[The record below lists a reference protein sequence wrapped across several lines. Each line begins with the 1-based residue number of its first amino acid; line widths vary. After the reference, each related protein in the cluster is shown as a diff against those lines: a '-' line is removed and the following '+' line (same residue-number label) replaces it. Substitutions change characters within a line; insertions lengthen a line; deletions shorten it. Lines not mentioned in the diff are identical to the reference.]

1 VVEVPYARAMCINVT
16 TQLLENILLSIL
28 GHFCVSRMPLPMTA
42 PFQFKI
48 IMSLYPWTHAGDV
61 FRDGASNRSRAGQ
74 RSNRLFGGWCF
85 IALSVFI
92 LLSAI
97 QTSAASTA
105 SRGKIIAISLVKNEV
120 DIIEAFVRHTLHFVD
135 EIIVSDNGSIDGTRE
150 TLQKL
155 VQAKLPI
162 RVIVDDRFEYDQS
175 NKMTALYRLS
185 LRSNADFVMPLDADE
200 FIQAKSRSALRES
213 FKKIPSA
220 AVGKYSWKNYVLSD
234 VNKLQISQRFTA
246 RAKHSSY
253 FKVVIKAPGSK
264 EDDAVIEQGNHAL
277 RRSGKMTAQVLLEDC
292 SIAHFPIRS
301 KQQLSRKV
309 VIGWLANV
317 AHFGAKSK
325 MNGFH
330 WKDLY
335 EKVISGEEL
344 KDSVLAEEAYWYGE
358 KRENRSGHMDL
369 VRDPPFIAPRNATLA
384 AQESSQ
390 DVLSF
395 VSRSWEAELL
405 LAKKRKETSSTPKR
419 SSVLVAVAN
428 YDFSQNAD
436 KLFRSF
442 SRHFDTVLID
452 SSSKVPPVSEHL
464 SIPNTYY
471 PGLWNE
477 AVGLALDRKCDW
489 LFFIA
494 SDVMTP
500 SMKNLVDGIKKA
512 ASRGDIGVYTPSLMS
527 GSRSDAQRAF
537 NNNTNALR
545 DVPHVEGFAFLART
559 SLLKI
564 QHPIPPTLSSGW
576 GVDVIASYNAR
587 RQKLR
592 VVADDGA
599 VIFHPAKKKE
609 HEIDSDDA
617 RIELFEYLHAQGMS
631 KEQYEHLF
639 D

>member
-1 VVEVPYARAMCINVT
+1 
-16 TQLLENILLSIL
+16 
-28 GHFCVSRMPLPMTA
+28 MPLPLSA
-42 PFQFKI
+42 PFRTNI
-48 IMSLYPWTHAGDV
+48 IMSFHPWMHAGDV
-61 FRDGASNRSRAGQ
+61 FRNGASNRSRAGQ

-97 QTSAASTA
+97 QTGTA
-105 SRGKIIAISLVKNEV
+105 SSASRSKIIAISLVKNEV

-135 EIIVSDNGSIDGTRE
+135 EVFVSDNGSIDGTRE

-162 RVIVDDRFEYDQS
+162 RVFVDDHFEYDQS
-175 NKMTALYRLS
+175 DKMTALYRLS
-185 LRSNADFVMPLDADE
+185 LRSDPDFVLPLDADE
-200 FIQAKSRSALRES
+200 FIQAQSRSALRES

-220 AVGKYSWKNYVLSD
+220 AVGQCSWKNHVLSD
-234 VNKLQISQRFTA
+234 VNELQISKRFA
-246 RAKHSSY
+246 LRSKHSSY

-264 EDDAVIEQGNHAL
+264 DDDAVIEQGNHAL
-277 RRSGKMTAQVLLEDC
+277 RRSGKSAAQVLLEDC

-301 KQQLSRKV
+301 KQQLSKKV

-317 AHFGAKSK
+317 AHFGANPK

-335 EKVISGEEL
+335 EKVLSGEEL
-344 KDSVLAEEAYWYGE
+344 KESVLAEEAYWYGE
-358 KRENRSGHMDL
+358 KRKNRSGDMDL
-369 VRDPPFIAPRNATLA
+369 VRDPPSIVPRTASLA

-395 VSRSWEAELL
+395 VSRTWEAELL
-405 LAKKRKETSSTPKR
+405 LANNRKETSSSPKR
-419 SSVLVAVAN
+419 NNVLVAVAN
-428 YDFSQNAD
+428 YDFSQHAD
-436 KLFRSF
+436 KLFQSF

-452 SSSKVPPVSEHL
+452 SSSNVPPVSEHI
-464 SIPNTYY
+464 SIPNEYY

-477 AVGLALDRKCDW
+477 AVSLALDRKCDW

-500 SMKNLVDGIKKA
+500 SMRNLVDGIKKA

-527 GSRSDAQRAF
+527 GSRSAAQRAF
-537 NNNTNALR
+537 NNNTNGLR

-564 QHPIPPTLSSGW
+564 QYPISPKFRSGW
-576 GVDVIASYNAR
+576 GIDVITSFNAR

-609 HEIDSDDA
+609 HAVDTDNA
-617 RIELFEYLHAQGMS
+617 MIESRMYRYSLGMS
-631 KEQYEHLF
+631 DEDFAHFFY
-639 D
+639 